1 MQGRVGLVASAQAEL
16 HTVRAALRAAM
27 TLVFASWSDGRYP
40 GESMTSEAMKVA
52 KSLVFLVGAG
62 AVRGAWDPV
71 LRAVRAVYPNALSGD
86 DANVAM
92 ANLVYNVRWW
102 QFDADRRKDAESQEL
117 LQRAKQ
123 PRDELCQGIATQL
136 RAAEAAGDIKVR
148 DGFDFI
154 WNRYIGGVGE
164 FFVVTTNWDLVLDRY
179 IETYFPELKGRV
191 FHVHGDH
198 SNPHALLL
206 PSEVAFES
214 YYDHALRTEALAR
227 HKLIMDV
234 IDKADALVIYGLS
247 LSPLDAELS
256 QLINAGLYQG
266 DGESTKRVEIVDIDP
281 KAVANRLRS
290 VLQGKP
296 PVIHCWIPPHPA
308 P

>member
-1 MQGRVGLVASAQAEL
+1 
-16 HTVRAALRAAM
+16 
-27 TLVFASWSDGRYP
+27 
-40 GESMTSEAMKVA
+40 
-52 KSLVFLVGAG
+52 
-62 AVRGAWDPV
+62 
-71 LRAVRAVYPNALSGD
+71 
-86 DANVAM
+86 M